1 LRLTGLSAGVRL
13 LEGDTGV
20 AMPIPLESGVESII
34 IRKGMAMKV
43 AEEMARNGEP
53 SVAKLT
59 KGFADAVTA
68 AHRPPDTTH

>member
-1 LRLTGLSAGVRL
+1 
-13 LEGDTGV
+13 
-20 AMPIPLESGVESII
+20 MPIPLESGVESII